1 MSLQRALDVF
11 IDKTTGSIKRISK
24 EYPVSS
30 KEDFLDILRA
40 FKMFNSNKS
49 DISIGNSAV
58 GVTPWLWL
66 KLGSNYYHLNSD
78 TKIEGV
84 NMFLSNKSN
93 DWRLI
98 ANQKNY
104 VKNKITN
111 RPDLGDIPGFY
122 LYKIL

>member
-1 MSLQRALDVF
+1 MSLQRALDVY
-11 IDKTTGSIKRISK
+11 IDNTKGSIKRISK
-24 EYPVSS
+24 EYPVTS
-30 KEDFLDILRA
+30 KEDFINILRA
-40 FKMFNSNKS
+40 FKMFNRDKS
-49 DISIGNSAV
+49 DISIGDSAV

-98 ANQKNY
+98 ANQKSN
-104 VKNKITN
+104 VRNKITN
-111 RPDLGDIPGFY
+111 RSDLEDIPGFY
-122 LYKIL
+122 FYKNL